1 MLDVA
6 RIRQD
11 FPILSR
17 RVNGVPLV
25 YLDNAATSQ
34 KPESVIRS
42 LVDYYERYNANVHR
56 GVHTLSMEATDAM
69 EEART
74 KVASFINAESP
85 DCIIWTRG
93 ATEALNLVARSW
105 AMEHVK
111 PGDEIVTTAMEHH
124 SNLVPWQQV
133 ARERGAQLRFL
144 PIAEDGTLDLSA
156 VDSII
161 GPRTRLV
168 TVVHMSN
175 SLGTINPVKELGARA
190 RAVGAAFL
198 VDGAQSVPHMPVDVQ
213 DIDCDFLAFS
223 GHKMLGPTGIGA
235 LYARREV
242 LESMEPFLVG
252 GEMVLQVTYEDAT
265 WNDLPMRFEA
275 GTPNIAGAIGLGAAI
290 DYLQAL
296 GMDQVREHEAQMAGY
311 RTRRLQRAGRRGCLR
326 SAGPREARRGYILPH
341 VRGTCARLRHR
352 LGSAGHRGPHWASL
366 HDAADGN
373 ARGGRHGQGQLLHLQ
388 HGRGSGHAGGRRE
401 RGHEV
406 LPGWLWMISTG
417 SIATPS
423 WTTAVI
429 RGIATE
435 LKTRT

>member
-144 PIAEDGTLDLSA
+144 PIAEDGSLDLSA

-161 GPRTRLV
+161 SPRTRLV

-175 SLGTINPVKELGARA
+175 SLG
-190 RAVGAAFL
+190 
-198 VDGAQSVPHMPVDVQ
+198 DDQS
-213 DIDCDFLAFS
+213 
-223 GHKMLGPTGIGA
+223 G
-235 LYARREV
+235 
-242 LESMEPFLVG
+242 
-252 GEMVLQVTYEDAT
+252 
-265 WNDLPMRFEA
+265 
-275 GTPNIAGAIGLGAAI
+275 
-290 DYLQAL
+290 
-296 GMDQVREHEAQMAGY
+296 
-311 RTRRLQRAGRRGCLR
+311 
-326 SAGPREARRGYILPH
+326 
-341 VRGTCARLRHR
+341 
-352 LGSAGHRGPHWASL
+352 
-366 HDAADGN
+366 
-373 ARGGRHGQGQLLHLQ
+373 
-388 HGRGSGHAGGRRE
+388 
-401 RGHEV
+401 
-406 LPGWLWMISTG
+406 
-417 SIATPS
+417 
-423 WTTAVI
+423 
-429 RGIATE
+429 
-435 LKTRT
+435 

>member
-1 MLDVA
+1 MFDVA
-6 RIRQD
+6 RVRQD

-17 RVNGVPLV
+17 KVNGVPLV

-42 LVDYYERYNANVHR
+42 LVDYYEGYNSNVHR

-69 EEART
+69 EEARA

-85 DCIIWTRG
+85 NCIIWTRG

-105 AMEHVK
+105 AMEHVR

-133 ARERGAQLRFL
+133 ARERGAELRFL
-144 PIAEDGTLDLSA
+144 PVAEDGTLDLSE

-175 SLGTINPVKELGARA
+175 SLGTINPVKELGART

-242 LESMEPFLVG
+242 LERMEPFLVG

-275 GTPNIAGAIGLGAAI
+275 GTPNVADAIGLGAAI

-296 GMDQVREHEAQMAGY
+296 GMEQVREHEAQITQYALDAF
-311 RTRRLQRAGRRGCLR
+311 RQLEDVDVF
-326 SAGPREARRGYILPH
+326 GPPDPAK
-341 VRGTCARLRHR
+341 
-352 LGSAGHRGPHWASL
+352 
-366 HDAADGN
+366 
-373 ARGGRHGQGQLLHLQ
+373 RGGVIPFHT
-388 HGRGSGHAGGRRE
+388 SEVHAHDFGT
-401 RGHEV
+401 V
-406 LPGWLWMISTG
+406 LDK
-417 SIATPS
+417 
-423 WTTAVI
+423 
-429 RGIATE
+429 RGIAVRTGHHCTMPLMGTLGVDATARASFYVYNTE
-435 LKTRT
+435 EEVDMLVDAVREAMRYFLVGSR